1 MCQRCRYKE
10 PCNGVRAMPL
20 GRWILLSAPDALVVP
35 VLRVRRVWRLCITK
49 RDYSHVLVRSERWA
63 RGK

>member
-1 MCQRCRYKE
+1 MCQCCRYKV
-10 PCNGVRAMPL
+10 PSNRGRAIRL
-20 GRWILLSAPDALVVP
+20 GRWMLLRAPDPLVVP

-49 RDYSHVLVRSERWA
+49 RDYSHVLVRGERWA